1 METRKPHIQTTDG
14 ETSQTLQKASLLRIE
29 QVGLIYKQSFLTL
42 LGAIGVLL
50 YFAYVLK
57 EQDDPVWLSHWLG
70 ATLFIYLLRIGLSFF
85 YLRSSI
91 ASRTRHLAIWKNSF
105 LSGSLLAGCAWG
117 TGCVLLMP
125 TSPLHQAFVVVVVGG
140 VCAVAAMTHSA
151 LRFAGMLF
159 VLPAILPL
167 AVYSFLLGG
176 AVYVGVSILIIVFI
190 VLISV
195 ASDYLYKMVC
205 QNFEIAF
212 QNKNLINE
220 LRKSNT
226 EALRLNMEMKKEN
239 IERRNAEERFKR
251 LSDASNEGIIIQDQ
265 GTIVDVNKNLANL
278 LGYHVAELMG
288 VDTLQVIAEE
298 SRNALRHNLIV
309 PDGKSYQV
317 MAQRKDGNR
326 IPVAMQCKD
335 FPVGDMSLQV
345 VVMQDLS
352 ERLAVESALSN
363 EKERALVTL
372 ESIGDGVVTTNAD
385 GIINYINPVTEQ
397 LSGWNKKDAIG
408 RYLADIIKLTDHYT
422 GEVVTD
428 PVANCLTSEKS
439 VNISGETILKGTR
452 SPQKYSIEV
461 TISPIRD
468 SEKKIIGTVLVF
480 HDVTVLQTMAQQ
492 MSHQATH
499 DSLTGLINR
508 QEFENQLVS
517 LLDSVRK
524 SGRQH
529 AMLYLDLDEFKVV
542 NDTSGHAAGDQL
554 LQEISGRL
562 EECIRDTDI
571 LARLGG
577 DEFGILLAGCSI
589 KRAKKIAED
598 IRETIKD
605 YHMAWGDHVHGVGV
619 SIGLV
624 PVNADSGEISDILR
638 DADSACYVAKDRG
651 RNRVHVYEKDDAELA
666 RHHGTMRWMHR
677 IRNALHKNNF
687 CLYYQP
693 IRDVNLNDES
703 IWHAELLVR
712 MIGDTGEIISPKH
725 FIPAAERYHL
735 MVDIDQWVVHHTL
748 NLLPLLVKQ
757 MAPRQLLCGINLSGQ
772 SLSDDHFLGYLVTEV
787 DRMDLE
793 PANLCFEITGT
804 AAIANFD
811 HAQRFISIM
820 RGMGCSFA
828 LDDFGSGL
836 SSFGYL
842 KRLSVDYLK
851 IDGSFI
857 RNISHDETDYAM
869 VKSIQQIGNVMGIK
883 TIAEF
888 VESPGIVRHLQS
900 LGVDFVQGYAL
911 GEPLPLDDLLNDGKN
926 QVSKACKV
934 T

>member
-1 METRKPHIQTTDG
+1 MEARKPHIQKTDIA
-14 ETSQTLQKASLLRIE
+14 TSRILQKSNLLELE
-29 QVGLIYKQSFLTL
+29 QVGLIYKQSFLSL
-42 LGAIGVLL
+42 FGAIGVLL
-50 YFAYVLK
+50 FFAYVLK
-57 EQDDPVWLSHWLG
+57 EQDDPVWLTHWLG
-70 ATLFIYLLRIGLSFF
+70 AILLIYLLRIGLSFF
-85 YLRSSI
+85 YLRLSS
-91 ASRTRHLAIWKNSF
+91 SLSTRYLAIWKNSF
-105 LSGSLLAGCAWG
+105 LLGSMLAGIAWG
-117 TGCVLLMP
+117 AGCVLLMP
-125 TSPLHQAFVVVVVGG
+125 SSPLHQAFIVVVVGG

-151 LRFAGMLF
+151 LRFAGLLF
-159 VLPAILPL
+159 VLPAMLPL
-167 AVYSFLLGG
+167 AIYFLLSGG
-176 AVYVGVSILIIVFI
+176 VIYAGIGILLMIFII
-190 VLISV
+190 LISV
-195 ASDYLYKMVC
+195 ASHYLYKIVC
-205 QNFEIAF
+205 QNFEIVH
-212 QNKNLINE
+212 QNKSLINE

-226 EALRLNMEMKKEN
+226 EALRLNMEMKREN

-251 LSDASNEGIIIQDQ
+251 LSDASNEGIIIQNQD
-265 GTIVDVNKNLANL
+265 TVVDVNKKLANM
-278 LGYHVAELMG
+278 LGFDVSELIG
-288 VDTLQVIAEE
+288 IDTLQVIAEE
-298 SRNALRHNLIV
+298 SRDSLRHNLFR

-317 MAQRKDGNR
+317 MAQCKDGSR
-326 IPVAMQCKD
+326 IPVTLQCKD

-352 ERLAVESALSN
+352 EQLAVESALSN

-372 ESIGDGVVTTNAD
+372 ESIGDGVVTTNAG

-397 LSGWNKKDAIG
+397 LSGWNKKDAVG
-408 RYLADIIKLTDHYT
+408 KYLADIIKLTDQHS

-428 PVANCLTSEKS
+428 PVSNCLISEKS
-439 VNISGETILKGTR
+439 VNISGETILQGTR
-452 SPQKYSIEV
+452 SSQKYSIEV

-468 SEKKIIGTVLVF
+468 SQREIIGTVLVF

-499 DSLTGLINR
+499 DALTGLINR
-508 QEFENQLVS
+508 QEFENRLVS
-517 LLDSVRK
+517 LLDSVK
-524 SGRQH
+524 MTGRQH

-554 LQEISGRL
+554 LQELSGRL

-577 DEFGILLAGCSI
+577 DEFGILLAGCPI
-589 KRAKKIAED
+589 RRAKKIAED
-598 IRETIKD
+598 IRETIRD
-605 YHMAWGDHVHGVGV
+605 YRMAWGDHIHGVGV

-677 IRNALHKNNF
+677 IRNALHKNDF

-693 IRDVNLNDES
+693 IRDVSLNDDS
-703 IWHAELLVR
+703 TWHAELLVR
-712 MIGDTGEIISPKH
+712 MIGDSGEIISPKH

-735 MVDIDQWVVHHTL
+735 MVDIDNWVIHHTL
-748 NLLPLLVKQ
+748 QQLPQLAKQ
-757 MAPRQLLCGINLSGQ
+757 LAPKRLLCSINLSGQ
-772 SLSDDHFLGYLVTEV
+772 SLSDDHFLSYLVNEV
-787 DRMDLE
+787 DKMDFE
-793 PANLCFEITGT
+793 PANLCFEITET

-926 QVSKACKV
+926 QVSKARKV

>member
-1 METRKPHIQTTDG
+1 METRKPHTQTADAAA
-14 ETSQTLQKASLLRIE
+14 SQALQKSSLFEIE
-29 QVGLIYKQSFLTL
+29 QVDLIYKQSFITL

-50 YFAYVLK
+50 FFAFVLK
-57 EQDDPVWLSHWLG
+57 AQDDPVWLSHWLG
-70 ATLFIYLLRIGLSFF
+70 LTLFIYFLRIALSTF
-85 YLRSSI
+85 YLRFNL
-91 ASRTRHLAIWKNSF
+91 AFGNKHLAFWKNSF
-105 LSGSLLAGCAWG
+105 LLGSLLAGAAWG
-117 TGCVLLMP
+117 TGSVLLMP
-125 TSPLHQAFVVVVVGG
+125 TSPLHQAFIVVVIGG

-151 LRFAGMLF
+151 VRFAGLLF

-167 AVYSFLLGG
+167 AVISFIQGG
-176 AVYVGVSILIIVFI
+176 AVYVGISILILVFI

-205 QNFEIAF
+205 QNFEIAH
-212 QNKNLINE
+212 QNKSLINE

-239 IERRNAEERFKR
+239 IERRHAEERFRR

-265 GTIVDVNKNLANL
+265 GTIVDVNKNLASM
-278 LGYHVAELMG
+278 LGYEVSELMG
-288 VDTLQVIAEE
+288 MDALQVIVEE
-298 SRNALRHNLIV
+298 SRETLRHNLIV

-317 MAQRKDGNR
+317 MAQHKDGSR

-372 ESIGDGVVTTNAD
+372 ESIGDGVITTNAD
-385 GIINYINPVTEQ
+385 GVINYINPVTEQ
-397 LSGWNKKDAIG
+397 LSGWSKQDAIG
-408 RYLADIIKLTDHYT
+408 KHLADILKLTNQYS
-422 GEVVTD
+422 GEVVSD
-428 PVANCLTSEKS
+428 PVANCLTSEES

-468 SEKKIIGTVLVF
+468 KDQKIIGTVLVF

-508 QEFENQLVS
+508 QEFENRLVT
-517 LLDSVRK
+517 LLDTVK
-524 SGRQH
+524 KTGRQH

-554 LQEISGRL
+554 LQEISTRL

-577 DEFGILLAGCSI
+577 DEFGVLLAGCSI

-598 IRETIKD
+598 IRETIKN
-605 YHMAWGDHVHGVGV
+605 YRMAWGDHVHGVGV

-693 IRDVNLNDES
+693 IYDVNLSDES
-703 IWHAELLVR
+703 VWHAELLVR
-712 MIGDTGEIISPKH
+712 MIGDGGEIISPKH

-748 NLLPLLVKQ
+748 NRLPQLVKQ
-757 MAPRQLLCGINLSGQ
+757 VAPRRLLCGINLSGQ
-772 SLSDDHFLGYLVTEV
+772 SLSDDHFLGYLVNEV
-787 DRMDLE
+787 HRMAPE
-793 PANLCFEITGT
+793 PANLCFEITET

-888 VESPGIVRHLQS
+888 VESPGIVRRLQS

-911 GEPLPLDDLLNDGKN
+911 GEPLPLDELLQAGKER
-926 QVSKACKV
+926 VSEVRKA